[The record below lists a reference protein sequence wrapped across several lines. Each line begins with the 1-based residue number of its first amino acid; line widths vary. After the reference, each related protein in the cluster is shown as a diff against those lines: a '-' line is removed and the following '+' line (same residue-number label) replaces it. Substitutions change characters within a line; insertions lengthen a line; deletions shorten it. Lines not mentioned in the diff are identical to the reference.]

1 MVTPNFQKA
10 MMEIHKGH
18 GPKILRSYHKLV
30 ALLLFAVVFGGIL
43 VGLMS
48 NVYRKKTIVTLF
60 SGSLIYILLIMF
72 G

>member
-1 MVTPNFQKA
+1 
-10 MMEIHKGH
+10 MEIHKGH